1 MAGTPGCARRRAD
14 HHPQFGKG
22 REGGLVCNAQGPQTH
37 MARRD
42 CECASTQTAR
52 RTMHV
57 LQPHL
62 TCSRPSRA
70 ASLAASYCMYSTDAA
85 RSTIAPDAERSSD
98 ERTSAAAAHTR
109 LGAPVGA
116 CRGHVA
122 PDGLRSTRQVVVLGK
137 LVNTKCSINDGL
149 VLSGAREQSPLASD
163 CPNILCIGCSA
174 QGASAWKI

>member
-1 MAGTPGCARRRAD
+1 M
-14 HHPQFGKG
+14 
-22 REGGLVCNAQGPQTH
+22 H

-57 LQPHL
+57 LQTPL
-62 TCSRPSRA
+62 DLLVAQPRRVTGRIVCTV
-70 ASLAASYCMYSTDAA
+70 STDAA

-137 LVNTKCSINDGL
+137 LVTTKCSINDGL
-149 VLSGAREQSPLASD
+149 PGRARAREQSPLASD